1 MWERSKKIENMDGK
15 VIIFPLNF
23 KAMPGT
29 LDWGRVKIKGNK
41 AIVSPKTRTRTNSTI
56 WDQLKR
62 LCVDS
67 PVAKLSYLD
76 VVKIRNIHIRK
87 ISYVSEINF

>member
-56 WDQLKR
+56 WIRPSEKGSK
-62 LCVDS
+62 CTW
-67 PVAKLSYLD
+67 SYR
-76 VVKIRNIHIRK
+76 VVLL
-87 ISYVSEINF
+87 